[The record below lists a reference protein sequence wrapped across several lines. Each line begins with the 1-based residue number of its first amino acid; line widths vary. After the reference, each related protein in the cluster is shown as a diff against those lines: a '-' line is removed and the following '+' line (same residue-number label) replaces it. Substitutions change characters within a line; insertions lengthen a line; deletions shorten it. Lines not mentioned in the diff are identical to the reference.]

1 MTDNWLHKPQSSI
14 RFEEFISSTRESWER
29 FVNNGDQPPNILS
42 SILSSWQR
50 SIEYGVDP
58 FQSYIPESLR
68 DQELK
73 MERERNEKMLNYSNS
88 VMKQLFNVIEGSQS
102 ILAISDKSGYLLDVI
117 GDQQT
122 IKEAELINFF
132 PGAPWSEEVA
142 GTNAI
147 GTVIKQK
154 KPIEV
159 VHTEHFCTGWHNWTC
174 VSSPIM
180 NPLTNEL
187 MGVIDLSGKWTEFPQ
202 HTLGMAMSMAR
213 NISYDIER
221 EYFSRISELNPFLLT
236 AFRSF
241 DEGLMIIDQNKNIV
255 KTNAATRK
263 IIGKE
268 IKILSEFPYFNS
280 LLDKVLF
287 GSETYIKE
295 EIVINH
301 HPIVVTIYPVDK
313 ERENIVGVIVRFHE
327 SKVVKKSSGKK
338 DVSQNSKQTRYTM
351 NDMIGS
357 SPKINIVIQKAKKA
371 SSVDSTLLITGET
384 GVGKELIA
392 QAVHSESSRRNNPFI
407 AVNCGA
413 IPRNLIES
421 DLFGYE
427 PGSFTGASQKG
438 KKGKFELAHT
448 GTIFLDEIGDMPNEV
463 QVHLLRV
470 LEESKIQR
478 IGGDQPTPI
487 DVRVIAATNRDL
499 LDAVKKGDFRA
510 DLLYRLKVIHLEI
523 PSLKDRKEDIPF
535 LVHHFMEQLKYK
547 FGKNDIHIDQKV
559 MEALQEYSWPGNIRE
574 LKNIVEQ
581 MLFNMEENQISL
593 CDLPQDIVNIKQVNE
608 REEFI
613 EIVQMMKGNMN
624 EIADKLGISRATLY
638 RKMKKYGITKQQL
651 K

>member
-14 RFEEFISSTRESWER
+14 RFEEFISSTRESWEG
-29 FVNNGDQPPNILS
+29 FVNNGSKPLNILS

-58 FQSYIPESLR
+58 FQSYISESLR
-68 DQELK
+68 DQELQ
-73 MERERNEKMLNYSNS
+73 MERERNEKMLNCSEP
-88 VMKQLFNVIEGSQS
+88 VMKQLFHAIEGSKS
-102 ILAISDKSGYLLDVI
+102 ILAISDKNGYVLDVI
-117 GDQQT
+117 GDQPT
-122 IKEAELINFF
+122 KKEAEMINFF
-132 PGAPWSEEVA
+132 PGAPWREEVA

-154 KPIEV
+154 KPIEI

-174 VSSPIM
+174 VASPIM

-187 MGVIDLSGKWTEFPQ
+187 IGVIDLSGKWGEFPQ
-202 HTLGMAMSMAR
+202 HTLGMAMSMAK
-213 NISYDIER
+213 NISYNIEK

-241 DEGLMIIDQNKNIV
+241 DEGLMIIDQNKNVV

-268 IKILSEFPYFNS
+268 IKILSEFPNFNS

-301 HPIVVTIYPVDK
+301 QVIVVSIYPVDK
-313 ERENIVGVIVRFHE
+313 DRANVVGVIVRLHK
-327 SKVVKKSSGKK
+327 SKVVKKISGKGTA
-338 DVSQNSKQTRYTM
+338 SQMSKQTRYTM
-351 NDMIGS
+351 DDMIGS
-357 SPKINIVIQKAKKA
+357 SSKIKIVIQKAKKA

-448 GTIFLDEIGDMPNEV
+448 GTIFLDEIGDMPSEV

-470 LEESKIQR
+470 LEESKSQR
-478 IGGDQPTPI
+478 IGGDHPIPI

-510 DLLYRLKVIHLEI
+510 DLFYRLKVIHLEI
-523 PSLKDRKEDIPF
+523 PPLKDRKEDIPF
-535 LVHHFMEQLKYK
+535 LVHHFIEQLKYK
-547 FGKNDIHIDQKV
+547 FGKNDINIDQKV

-581 MLFNMEENQISL
+581 MLFNMEENQIFL
-593 CDLPQDIVNIKQVNE
+593 CDLPQEIVNIKKGNE

-613 EIVQMMKGNMN
+613 EIVQMMKGNIN
-624 EIADKLGISRATLY
+624 EIAEKLGISRATLY